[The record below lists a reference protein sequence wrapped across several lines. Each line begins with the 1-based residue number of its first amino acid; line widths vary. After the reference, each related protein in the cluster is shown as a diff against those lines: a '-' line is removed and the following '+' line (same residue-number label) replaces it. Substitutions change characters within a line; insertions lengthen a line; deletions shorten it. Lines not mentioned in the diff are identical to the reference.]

1 MKSLGLYVH
10 IPFCKSRCLY
20 CDFISSKLTDD
31 SALKLYSQ
39 KVRDEIDILGEQGLF
54 DNHQLDTI
62 YFGGGTPSL
71 LKIDYFRTIL
81 ESKFLNRGFSL
92 KEFTIEANPGSIDYD
107 TIIALKKYGLNRVS
121 IGVQSLN
128 DKSLNAIGRIH
139 DKDKAIEAIK
149 LAIKAGV
156 EVSVDLMLGIPYQTK
171 KDIKFFIDT
180 VVDLGVNHI
189 SMYMLS
195 LEEGTA
201 LTKLV
206 EEGKLEVASD
216 DEKVELLDYASS
228 LLKEK
233 GLYRY
238 EVSNFARKGKEA
250 IHNTKYWRLEDYIGV
265 GVGSHSL
272 VDNKRFYNPDN
283 FEDYYACINRKE
295 LAHIK
300 EEDLTE
306 SDVEEEY
313 IMLAFRLS
321 DGINLVDY
329 KNKFGIDFDEKYKNQ
344 INKYNKFLNI
354 NNNNIFKKEEY
365 LSVMNSIVVDFL
377 S

>member
-31 SALKLYSQ
+31 NALKLYSQ

-149 LAIKAGV
+149 HAISSGV

-265 GVGSHSL
+265 GVGAHSL

-300 EEDLTE
+300 EEDLTD
-306 SDVEEEY
+306 SDIEEEY

-321 DGINLVDY
+321 DGINLEDY
-329 KNKFGIDFDEKYKNQ
+329 KNIFGIDFNEKYKNQ

-354 NNNNIFKKEEY
+354 NNNNISIKEEY

>member
-81 ESKFLNRGFSL
+81 ESKFLNRRYSL

-128 DKSLNAIGRIH
+128 DKSLN
-139 DKDKAIEAIK
+139 
-149 LAIKAGV
+149 
-156 EVSVDLMLGIPYQTK
+156 
-171 KDIKFFIDT
+171 
-180 VVDLGVNHI
+180 VN
-189 SMYMLS
+189 
-195 LEEGTA
+195 
-201 LTKLV
+201 
-206 EEGKLEVASD
+206 
-216 DEKVELLDYASS
+216 
-228 LLKEK
+228 
-233 GLYRY
+233 GL
-238 EVSNFARKGKEA
+238 
-250 IHNTKYWRLEDYIGV
+250 
-265 GVGSHSL
+265 
-272 VDNKRFYNPDN
+272 
-283 FEDYYACINRKE
+283 
-295 LAHIK
+295 
-300 EEDLTE
+300 
-306 SDVEEEY
+306 
-313 IMLAFRLS
+313 
-321 DGINLVDY
+321 
-329 KNKFGIDFDEKYKNQ
+329 
-344 INKYNKFLNI
+344 
-354 NNNNIFKKEEY
+354 
-365 LSVMNSIVVDFL
+365 IVIVK